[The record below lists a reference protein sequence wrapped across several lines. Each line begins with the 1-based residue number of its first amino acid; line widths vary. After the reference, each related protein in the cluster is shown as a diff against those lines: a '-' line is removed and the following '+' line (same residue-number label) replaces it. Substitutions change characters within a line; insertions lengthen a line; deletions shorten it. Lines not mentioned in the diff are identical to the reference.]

1 MPSARK
7 TPQRLCCSTAR
18 IVCLIRFCQRFQGNR
33 VLAWSIDTPTEAD
46 ILVRS
51 DSFYSLKDSNQ
62 RLNHSLLPHKNMK
75 TYNAIQICLMD
86 THGLKRKCFIF
97 LKYSYITGVPS
108 LMSHSMSMLNR
119 LGPIA
124 RMIFNCS
131 LGHKFNETLTVLSSN
146 PTIEGVFQ
154 NRICGFFIYI
164 VSM

>member
-1 MPSARK
+1 MVLLRQILCLA
-7 TPQRLCCSTAR
+7 QRLHR
-18 IVCLIRFCQRFQGNR
+18 LHFN
-33 VLAWSIDTPTEAD
+33 VLKVHIKINVKLFPLPGTYEAD

-62 RLNHSLLPHKNMK
+62 CQSHSLLPHKNMK